1 MGCRTH
7 PVFAYLHVHV
17 FCLLL
22 SVVLVLLFAIAYS
35 LKQQPSIDLRSHSL
49 YNNHNITATNSST
62 HYMVNF
68 QNRNVPRCKF
78 TACALGFRHFCLRV
92 LQFTVGFLGLPACT
106 LQLYGSWPGLACLGS
121 SCNIAV
127 HESPCYMHI
136 HTYVMLTTNNLCY

>member
-68 QNRNVPRCKF
+68 QNLKGSSLQVYRLCIRIQTFLPESSTVYCGI
-78 TACALGFRHFCLRV
+78 LGFACLYSATLWV
-92 LQFTVGFLGLPACT
+92 LARTGLLGLLVQHCSA
-106 LQLYGSWPGLACLGS
+106 
-121 SCNIAV
+121 
-127 HESPCYMHI
+127 
-136 HTYVMLTTNNLCY
+136 